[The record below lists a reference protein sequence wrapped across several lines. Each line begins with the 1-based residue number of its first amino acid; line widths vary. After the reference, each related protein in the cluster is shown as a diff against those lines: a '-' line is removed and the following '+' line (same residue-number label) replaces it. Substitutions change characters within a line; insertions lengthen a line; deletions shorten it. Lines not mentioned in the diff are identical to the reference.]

1 MEEIINQAETFY
13 TLLNEF
19 VSQGTIPLMD
29 AAYPQHDGNQDA
41 EVAAEMMQLRRVLS
55 GIATG
60 CEMAIDHLNSAIGDN
75 IL

>member
-1 MEEIINQAETFY
+1 MEEIINQAENFY
-13 TLLNEF
+13 ALLNKF

-41 EVAAEMMQLRRVLS
+41 EVASEMMQLRQVLS

-60 CEMAIDHLNSAIGDN
+60 CEMAIDHLNRAINDDN
-75 IL
+75 L